1 MLRLA
6 AQGIDPFDAAFG
18 LGSLHDW
25 LGSSA
30 FTFSNTVFRGAEDAA
45 ILGAAGF
52 NAQIKIIRKMLV
64 DFLVQKASLSAVS
77 YAPLRRVLLRGSR

>member
-45 ILGAAGF
+45 ISSAA
-52 NAQIKIIRKMLV
+52 
-64 DFLVQKASLSAVS
+64 
-77 YAPLRRVLLRGSR
+77 